1 MPTLIS
7 IDGDAQAQNSRPS
20 RRYSEDLENTTIFPR
35 ERPAAKPHT
44 IKALY
49 TSSPERLRHMTE
61 RNGSPAVGD
70 RNQLMLSSRRRA
82 TDRDSVIA
90 TLTARMQLIAD
101 LTSPE
106 LFVHVAEGSA
116 SELTLAQLTGTTG
129 TPLGWEGTIFPT
141 NTWRRHIALPRGA
154 RLIRGLAEAQP
165 KDLRDLDAR
174 VIATIQD
181 PKNGPEDSFLLYVD
195 DRLRGCLPVV
205 RLNPTTV
212 RFQVV
217 IHDRALLADDARRR
231 SFLRLAAWSTASDI
245 HLEEGST
252 IITWMPDDGDPI
264 NEYKRQVAAPDWINH
279 WVTYRVL
286 PHHLIA

>member
-1 MPTLIS
+1 
-7 IDGDAQAQNSRPS
+7 
-20 RRYSEDLENTTIFPR
+20 
-35 ERPAAKPHT
+35 
-44 IKALY
+44 
-49 TSSPERLRHMTE
+49 MTE
-61 RNGSPAVGD
+61 HHSSATVGD
-70 RNQLMLSSRRRA
+70 RSQLMLSSRGRA

-90 TLTARMQLIAD
+90 TLAARMQLMAD

-129 TPLGWEGTIFPT
+129 APLGWEGTTFPT

-154 RLIRGLAEAQP
+154 RLIRGLAEVQP
-165 KDLRDLDAR
+165 KVLRDLEPQ

-181 PKNGPEDSFLLYVD
+181 PKIRPEDSFLLYVD

-212 RFQVV
+212 TFQVV
-217 IHDRALLADDARRR
+217 IHDKALLADDERRR

-264 NEYKRQVAAPDWINH
+264 NEYKRQVAAPDWITH